1 MKWVLAHPPLD
12 DPTIPYHSTAY
23 LAGHLVHCGFAD
35 VAIRDVNIEF
45 VNWTFEPE
53 TFAAFNEEV
62 TRRVHAF
69 ERRGAL
75 SFEEQE
81 EYLGMWRQ
89 KPPSFEALE
98 RAIAGM
104 RDREAFLSFP
114 DYERCR
120 GNIVRYLDLLGALS
134 FPSELSNFR
143 QATRGRFSLYS
154 FRDLFDEAL
163 STRACYV
170 FDRFLEERLATDA
183 EFSAADSIGISIVYD
198 YQLLHAVHMA
208 RWAKRRWPDKQVMLG
223 GTAISQLY
231 KYIRDKQLLKQFF
244 TVCDGIVVGEGET
257 AICQI
262 TDAGGLVVPGMKVN
276 NLVSYDR
283 AADRLHLPEFVHYEN
298 VATLGRP
305 LFRYPWDLYLAPDR
319 GINYSPT
326 RGCYWNRCTFCDYG
340 LNTSKPTSPWRER
353 QVGQAVEDLR
363 AAVEETGARYVYL
376 AVDVMSPAYL
386 ERLADA
392 VIDAGLDI
400 RWSAEL
406 RLEKVFSPQLC
417 EKLVASG
424 CVSIAFGMESGSQR
438 ILDLIDKG
446 TKVTFMGETM
456 KNFAEAGIA
465 VQLMAFSDF
474 PTETPAEKEETRRF
488 VREHDPYWSAGG
500 IGSFVLTGTALVA
513 KDPARFGVRLVE
525 TEDVDVRRALAYE
538 VEQDSRDEESKSMLT
553 EDRDA
558 SFDSGGDVFPHLFG
572 RPWAGG
578 TDALHSMIYY
588 DHYGRRFFRDQIRAR
603 AGGPIPIPDELLRSC
618 TLSLSGVVK
627 DSPFDL
633 GKILAERHQLAD
645 HLTQLS
651 RVHCE
656 PTRRAYRQWA
666 EGRPRLAAEPRRA
679 HWNMAGTKCVRL
691 DPLVR
696 RLLASHPEPIAL
708 GELVALFDES
718 LAARL
723 LLYFKRLAGHGL
735 FELRLPAELTHSD
748 GGDGANE
755 LSAFLNIAGRDPQSA
770 HEPVLSATESA
781 V

>member
-12 DPTIPYHSTAY
+12 DPTIPYHATAY
-23 LAGHLVHCGFAD
+23 LAGHLTRCGFKN

-45 VNWTFEPE
+45 VNWTFEPA
-53 TFAAFNEEV
+53 TFAALNQEAA
-62 TRRVHAF
+62 RRLHAF
-69 ERRGAL
+69 EHLGAL

-81 EYLGMWRQ
+81 EYLGIWRL

-98 RAIAGM
+98 RSIAGM
-104 RDREAFLSFP
+104 RDRETFLSLP
-114 DYERCR
+114 SYEICR
-120 GNIVRYLDLLGALS
+120 ENILRYLDLLGALS
-134 FPSELSNFR
+134 FPSEFGHFR
-143 QATRGRFSLYS
+143 QATRGRFSPYS

-163 STRACYV
+163 IARACYV
-170 FDRFLEERLATDA
+170 FDRFLEERLATDS
-183 EFSAADSIGISIVYD
+183 EFAAADSIGISIVYD
-198 YQLLHAVHMA
+198 YQLFHSVHMA
-208 RWAKRRWPDKQVMLG
+208 RWAKRRWPDKQVVFG

-231 KYIRDKQLLKQFF
+231 KYVRDKQLLKQFF
-244 TVCDGIVVGEGET
+244 AVCDGIVVGEGET

-262 TDAGGLVVPGMKVN
+262 TDAGGRVEPGMKVN
-276 NLVSYDR
+276 NLISYDR
-283 AADRLHLPEFVHYEN
+283 IADRLHLPEFVHYEN

-305 LFRYPWDLYLAPDR
+305 LFRYPWDLYLSPER

-340 LNTSKPTSPWRER
+340 LNTAMPTSPWRER
-353 QVGQAVEDLR
+353 QVSQAVEDLR
-363 AAVEETGARYVYL
+363 VAVEETSARYVYL

-386 ERLADA
+386 ERLTDA
-392 VIDAGLDI
+392 IIDAGVDI

-406 RLEKVFSPQLC
+406 RLEKVFSPRLC
-417 EKLVASG
+417 EKLAASG

-465 VQLMAFSDF
+465 VQLMTFSDF

-488 VREHDPYWSAGG
+488 IREHDPYWAAGG
-500 IGSFVLTGTALVA
+500 MGTFVLTGTALVA
-513 KDPARFGVRLVE
+513 KDPARFGVRLVN
-525 TEDVDVRRALAYE
+525 TEDVDVLRSLAYE

-558 SFDSGGDVFPHLFG
+558 SFDARGDIFPHLFS

-588 DHYGRRFFRDQIRAR
+588 SHYGRKFFRDQIRASV
-603 AGGPIPIPDELLRSC
+603 GGSAPIPDELLRSC
-618 TLSLSGVVK
+618 TLSLPGAVR

-633 GKILAERHQLAD
+633 GKILAERRQWSD

-656 PTRRAYRQWA
+656 PTRRAYQEWS
-666 EGRPRLAAEPRRA
+666 EGRPILAAELRRV
-679 HWNMAGTKCVRL
+679 HWNIAGRKFVRL
-691 DPLVR
+691 DPFVR
-696 RLLASHPEPIAL
+696 QLLANHPEPIAL
-708 GELVALFDES
+708 GELVGALDES

-723 LLYFKRLAGHGL
+723 LLYFKRLAEHGL
-735 FELRLPAELTHSD
+735 FELRLPVESRLL
-748 GGDGANE
+748 GQRR
-755 LSAFLNIAGRDPQSA
+755 LP
-770 HEPVLSATESA
+770 EPVLSAAESA
-781 V
+781 A